1 MTDLPVVFVWGLKA
15 TPIFL
20 GAWIV
25 TALLRRQSAATRHFV
40 WVLATGCA
48 LVLPLATSVAPRLE
62 VALPAFQP
70 ASPAPLAFDAPG
82 GLPAPAAPTGSA
94 RTSGI
99 GLTASSAETAP
110 SAPSTPAAW
119 AALATPVWATGAALL
134 LLLVG
139 ISMWR
144 AARLAAKARP
154 LTVVGVARE
163 AAVLARTLGIRRP
176 VHILEADRGA
186 MPMTWGAL
194 RPRLL
199 VPDAFATWPA
209 PRRRAVLL
217 HELAHVK
224 RWDWLTQLAARLAC
238 ALYWW
243 HPLAWVAA
251 RRLREE
257 RELACDDLVLAHGT
271 VASTYAAD
279 LLEIARAFRVSP
291 ATALAGVAMAR
302 RSQLAG
308 RLLAV
313 LDAARSRRSL
323 GRGQALSATAAAVV
337 VLLPIAGLAA
347 GSDPLE
353 ADLSADGENA
363 AALSS
368 AAPARTVTASSLA
381 TSQPPRLP
389 TQSRSAMLCDWA
401 ARSGSSSSS
410 TSINDERMM
419 IQISRD
425 DCTITVRAEGD
436 LVFSDDDRDL
446 SRVSNGGFFEI
457 EERTGRARRRVEI
470 AEEGGQLQRRWF
482 VDGREQS
489 YGDDARAWLG
499 DALLVLARRAGI
511 NAEARAIRILTTQG
525 EDGLI
530 AEIALLQSDHVAG
543 QYYRVLFERGKLSS
557 AQVSRLLAD
566 AGGRIESDHELGRV
580 LATVAARGPMDA
592 SVQRAYVHA
601 TDGLDS
607 DHEHGQALQ
616 GLVTAGTLDA
626 ATLDAMLISAGR
638 IESDHTRAGLL
649 VTVAQRYPADR
660 TLPASYLTA
669 VDDMRSDYER
679 GRVLT
684 QLLERDDVS
693 AAERARVLGV
703 VSRIDSDHTRSE
715 VLIGIA
721 AEGPLDAVTRDAF
734 FAAVRG
740 MGSDHSRQQVLQ
752 AALAAQ
758 ADEAT
763 ILAVLEAVR
772 GLSSDHSKAEL
783 LTAVATKGRMSD
795 RVRTAYASVAQTIG
809 SRYERDRAMQAA
821 GLQGA

>member
-25 TALLRRQSAATRHFV
+25 TALLRRTSAATRHFV
-40 WVLATGCA
+40 WVLATGSA
-48 LVLPLATSVAPRLE
+48 LALPVATGVAPRFE
-62 VALPAFQP
+62 VALPAFQS
-70 ASPAPLAFDAPG
+70 AGDPAPLAIDAPAVS
-82 GLPAPAAPTGSA
+82 PAPAPPAVSA
-94 RTSGI
+94 M
-99 GLTASSAETAP
+99 TASSAVSTP
-110 SAPSTPAAW
+110 SALTASVSW
-119 AALATPVWATGAALL
+119 VSLAMPVWAAGAALL

-144 AARLAAKARP
+144 AARLAARARP

-176 VHILEADRGA
+176 VRILEADWDA

-209 PRRRAVLL
+209 ARRRAVLL

-323 GRGQALSATAAAVV
+323 GQGQALSATAAAVV

-353 ADLSADGENA
+353 ADLSVDRGNA
-363 AALSS
+363 ARLSE
-368 AAPARTVTASSLA
+368 AAPAFTVTASSLA
-381 TSQPPRLP
+381 SSQPARLP
-389 TQSRSAMLCDWA
+389 AQSRTAMLCDWSA
-401 ARSGSSSSS
+401 PSGRNSSS
-410 TSINDERMM
+410 TSIDDERMT

-446 SRVSNGGFFEI
+446 TRISNGGFFEI
-457 EERTGRARRRVEI
+457 EERTGRTRRRVEI
-470 AEEGGQLQRRWF
+470 DEQGGQLQRHWF
-482 VDGREQS
+482 VDGREQA

-543 QYYRVLFERGKLSS
+543 LYYRVLFERGKLSS
-557 AQVSRLLAD
+557 AQVMRLLAD
-566 AGGRIESDHELGRV
+566 AGERIESDHEMGRV

-592 SVQRAYVHA
+592 GVQRAYVRA
-601 TDGLDS
+601 TESIES
-607 DHEHGQALQ
+607 DHTHGQALQ

-626 ATLDAMLISAGR
+626 ATLDAMLTSARR
-638 IESDHTRAGLL
+638 IESDYTRAGLL
-649 VTVAQRYPADR
+649 ITVAQRYPADR
-660 TLPASYLTA
+660 ALPASYLAA
-669 VDDMRSDYER
+669 VDDMQSDHER

-703 VSRIDSDHTRSE
+703 VSNIGSDHTRSQI
-715 VLIGIA
+715 LIGVA
-721 AEGPLDAVTRDAF
+721 AEGPLDDVTRDAF

-740 MGSDHSRQQVLQ
+740 MGSDHSREQVLR
-752 AALAAQ
+752 AALAGQ

-763 ILAVLEAVR
+763 VLAVLESAR
-772 GLSSDHSKAEL
+772 EIGSDHSKAEVL
-783 LTAVATKGRMSD
+783 VAVAARGRMSD
-795 RVRTAYASVAQTIG
+795 RVRTAYASTAQTIS
-809 SRYERDRAMQAA
+809 SRYERDRVMQAA